1 MYQLRTDTIAAL
13 ATAPGTGAIA
23 VLRLSGPDT
32 FSIVNRLFKGKNL
45 LEQAANTIH
54 FGRLVHQGVTLDEVL
69 VSLFRAP
76 HSYTKEDVIE
86 ISCHGSPLIAGKIL
100 KALLDE
106 GARLAEPGEYTF
118 RAFARG
124 RFALNEAEA
133 VADLIAAD
141 SDMAHKH
148 ALGQLRGGFTR
159 MLSQLREE
167 LVHFASLLE
176 LELDFS
182 EEDVE
187 FADRRQL
194 LALIQRIR
202 STIRGLSDSFQLGQV
217 VREGVA
223 TVIAGKPN
231 AGKSTLLNAL
241 LKEEKAIVSDI
252 PGTTRDVIE
261 DVLQLGG
268 YKFRLQDTAGLRE
281 AADAIE
287 AIGVKRSQ
295 EKIREAALLLYVCD
309 LSAATLPAI
318 EAEVNSLG
326 HPELPRLIV
335 GNKADLLSEEQLK
348 PYREAGVY
356 CVSGLQG
363 AGLQTLEQALVE
375 AVENLGQ
382 NGEVTLTNLRHVQAL
397 NATEEALSRA
407 EAGLSSGTTADWIA
421 QDIRQ
426 ALHQLGLI
434 TGQITTDDLLE
445 NIFSKFC
452 IGK

>member
-309 LSAATLPAI
+309 LSATTLPAI

-335 GNKADLLSEEQLK
+335 GNKADLLNDDQLK

-407 EAGLSSGTTADWIA
+407 EASLSSGTTADWIA

>member
-1 MYQLRTDTIAAL
+1 MHR
-13 ATAPGTGAIA
+13 
-23 VLRLSGPDT
+23 
-32 FSIVNRLFKGKNL
+32 
-45 LEQAANTIH
+45 
-54 FGRLVHQGVTLDEVL
+54 GVTLDEVL

-100 KALLDE
+100 RALLDE

-118 RAFARG
+118 RAFAHG

-159 MLSQLREE
+159 MLSQLRDE

-194 LALIQRIR
+194 MALIQRIR
-202 STIRGLSDSFQLGQV
+202 SNIRGLSDSFQLGQV

-231 AGKSTLLNAL
+231 AGKSTLLNAF

-287 AIGVKRSQ
+287 AIGVRRSQ

-309 LSAATLPAI
+309 LSTTTLPEI
-318 EAEVNSLG
+318 ESELNNLG

-335 GNKADLLSEEQLK
+335 GNKADLLTEAQLA

-363 AGLQTLEQALVE
+363 GGLEALEQALIAAVE
-375 AVENLGQ
+375 ALGQ
-382 NGEVTLTNLRHVQAL
+382 SGEVTLTNVRHVQAL

-407 EAGLSSGTTADWIA
+407 EAGLSNGTTSDWIA

-426 ALHQLGLI
+426 ALHHLGLI

>member
-309 LSAATLPAI
+309 LSATTLPEI

-335 GNKADLLSEEQLK
+335 GNKADLLNDDQLK

-407 EAGLSSGTTADWIA
+407 EASLSSGTTADWIA

>member
-309 LSAATLPAI
+309 LSATTLPEI

-407 EAGLSSGTTADWIA
+407 EASLSSGTTADWIA

>member
-23 VLRLSGPDT
+23 VLRLSGPEA
-32 FSIVNRLFKGKNL
+32 FPIVNRLFKGKNL
-45 LEQAANTIH
+45 LGQAANTIH
-54 FGRLVHQGVTLDEVL
+54 FGRIIHRGETLDEVL

-100 KALLDE
+100 QALLDE

-241 LKEEKAIVSDI
+241 LKEEKAIVSEI

-287 AIGVKRSQ
+287 AIGVSRSQ

-309 LSAATLPAI
+309 LSATTLPEI
-318 EAEVNSLG
+318 EVELNSLG
-326 HPELPRLIV
+326 HPDLPRLVV
-335 GNKADLLSEEQLK
+335 GNKADLLTEEQLK

-363 AGLQTLEQALVE
+363 EGLQELEQALVK
-375 AVENLGQ
+375 AVEALGQ

-407 EAGLSSGTTADWIA
+407 EASLSNGTTADWIA

-426 ALHQLGLI
+426 ALHHLGLI

>member
-407 EAGLSSGTTADWIA
+407 EASLNNGTTADWIA

-426 ALHQLGLI
+426 ALHHLGLI